1 MKDRNLALAGVFQA
15 TELVRQAASHGT
27 WSGYA
32 ATSSLHSLFA
42 LEADSTPDI
51 YGGTD
56 RMRLGVET
64 LLAVLDGDNHY
75 AATLRYTVSL
85 LQVQKKF
92 SRERAMQQEIGASL
106 LEISKLDGELEQH
119 EREDRQAHEIAQ
131 LYARTISGV
140 SPRIIVQG
148 KPQFLQ
154 IERVTDWIRTLL
166 LAGMGQPAD
175 VHQDQGQGNFRQR
188 AQLKQNVRW
197 QQHRQTGQVGKRGTD
212 HQAGQQQYRDDPD
225 PLTRHNSSPVQVSVA
240 SAGNSPAPRVRS

>member
-1 MKDRNLALAGVFQA
+1 MKDKTLALAGVFQA
-15 TELVRQAASHGT
+15 AELVRQAAAHGT

-32 ATSSLHSLFA
+32 ATACLDSLFK
-42 LEADSTPDI
+42 LEAESAAEIFGDRE
-51 YGGTD
+51 

-64 LLAVLDGDNHY
+64 MLAVLDGDNQY

-92 SRERAMQQEIGASL
+92 SRARSLQEEVGKGL
-106 LEISKLDGELEQH
+106 LEIGRIDGDLEQH

-131 LYARTISGV
+131 LYARTISEL

-166 LAGMGQPAD
+166 LAGIRSATLWMQLG
-175 VHQDQGQGNFRQR
+175 GNRFELMFGRR
-188 AQLKQNVRW
+188 RIMRDAQTFLS
-197 QQHRQTGQVGKRGTD
+197 G
-212 HQAGQQQYRDDPD
+212 
-225 PLTRHNSSPVQVSVA
+225 
-240 SAGNSPAPRVRS
+240 